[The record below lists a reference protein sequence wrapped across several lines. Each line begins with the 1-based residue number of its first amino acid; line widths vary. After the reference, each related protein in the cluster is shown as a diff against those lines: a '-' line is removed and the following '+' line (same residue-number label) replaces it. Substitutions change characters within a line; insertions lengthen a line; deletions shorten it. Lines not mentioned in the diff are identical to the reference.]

1 MDKESIVKA
10 LRAAGYTARQVS
22 VRGGHGSMSRSWTA
36 TVRDP
41 AVDLA
46 KVTEIMRDAESIR
59 RDERSGEILG
69 GGNTYCHVETTPAV
83 KADLA
88 APYIQPIKA
97 AIAKLDPEH
106 PSQGIPIDAQYTP
119 EGVQP
124 HLWYMYQRPGTWLE
138 ITYDYKRISLY
149 TDSPEDG
156 AAALGKMIKYPDL
169 VTL

>member
-1 MDKESIVKA
+1 MSRDSIVKA
-10 LRAAGYTARQVS
+10 LHAAGYTTRQVS
-22 VRGGHGSMSRSWTA
+22 IRGEHGSLFWSWTA

-46 KVTEIMRDAESIR
+46 KVAEIMRAAESIR
-59 RDERSGEILG
+59 RDERSHEILG

-106 PSQGIPIDAQYTP
+106 PTQGIPIDAQYTP
-119 EGVQP
+119 EGIQP
-124 HLWYMYQRPGTWLE
+124 CLWYMYQRPGNWLE
-138 ITYDYKRISLY
+138 ITYNYKRISLY
-149 TDSPEDG
+149 ADRPEDG
-156 AAALGKMIKYPDL
+156 AAALGEAIKYPDL
-169 VTL
+169 VPV